1 MWQKKTQSKKQ
12 NTNRMESSE
21 YGINLSAPVAA
32 ALVFVVLLALW
43 AAYSFYMGKASI
55 PLPSYKLGFKSGPS
69 VAGAIPS
76 TEGFYG
82 GVAMGAGEPDCL
94 RTSSEGAALID
105 LFSDKPCTSES
116 GADDLRELKQIAG
129 KLSCFKKDLL
139 SPSHVIDAT
148 RYQKFTTSHDI
159 EPVAETTGRCFAKTL
174 SPRDLELSIEKW
186 TGRGQALVR
195 RLSASYRLSPADV
208 EKAQA
213 LFQAMARDVADVARS
228 TCMPDTGV
236 ATPAGPRDPA
246 GRPEPGVEQTSE
258 YKGYY

>member
-1 MWQKKTQSKKQ
+1 MKTPSKKQ
-12 NTNRMESSE
+12 NTNRMESAE

-32 ALVFVVLLALW
+32 ALFFVVLLVLW
-43 AAYSFYMGKASI
+43 GAYSFYMGKASV
-55 PLPSYKLGFKSGPS
+55 PLPSYKLGFRNGP
-69 VAGAIPS
+69 VPS

-82 GVAMGAGEPDCL
+82 GVAVGAGEPDCL

-105 LFSDKPCTSES
+105 LFSDKPCASDS
-116 GADDLRELKQIAG
+116 GADDLRELTLIAS
-129 KLSCFKKDLL
+129 KLACFKKDLL
-139 SPSHVIDAT
+139 SPSHIIEAT

-159 EPVAETTGRCFAKTL
+159 EPIAETTGRCFAKTL
-174 SPRDLELSIEKW
+174 SPRDLELSLDKW
-186 TGRGQALVR
+186 TSRGSSLVK

-213 LFQAMARDVADVARS
+213 LFQAMVRDVADVARS
-228 TCMPDTGV
+228 TCMPDKGV

-246 GRPEPGVEQTSE
+246 GRPEAGFEQASE